1 VIVLVPDKIVSL
13 VEASEVDTERLAE
26 IAKRAYDS
34 DVDFGAPGPGGPQG
48 YDSAAFYTRSL
59 RFLSCYVVLLEE
71 ELVGGVM
78 VNVGEEHGVVERIFI
93 DPNHHRIGV
102 GSKVMKLI
110 VERYPD
116 VALWTLGTPEWN
128 KRTPGFFEKLGFKQI
143 GWDHGDPK
151 NRMRWYE
158 KWTSDVE
165 AITPI
170 GSLKDSTRNVTVEGK
185 VAEKSYPRAVRSK
198 KTGETLTVAN
208 AALED
213 GTGRIV
219 MVLWDKQFEVVKVG
233 ARLRV
238 ENGYINS
245 YSGVTQLNVGY
256 GRLIILI

>member
-1 VIVLVPDKIVSL
+1 MVPDKIVSL
-13 VEASEVDTERLAE
+13 VEASEIDTERLAE

-59 RFLSCYVVLLEE
+59 RFLSCYVVLLKD

-78 VNVGEEHGVVERIFI
+78 VNVGEVHGVVERIFV
-93 DPNHHRIGV
+93 DPNNHRIGV
-102 GSKVMKLI
+102 GSEVMKLI
-110 VERYPD
+110 VERYPG
-116 VALWTLGTPEWN
+116 VTLWTLGAPEWN

-143 GWDHGDPK
+143 GWEHSDPK
-151 NRMRWYE
+151 NKVRWYE
-158 KWTSDVE
+158 KRTGDTE
-165 AITPI
+165 AIIPI
-170 GSLKDSTRNVTVEGK
+170 GSLKEGASNVTVEGK
-185 VAEKSYPRAVRSK
+185 VVEKSYPRAVRSK

-219 MVLWDKQFEVVKVG
+219 IVLWDKQFEAVKVG

-245 YSGVTQLNVGY
+245 YSGVMQLNVGY
-256 GRLIILI
+256 GRLITLI